1 MVVVSTV
8 VDQPSFSAASNQ
20 IARGITKRM
29 WQ

>member
-1 MVVVSTV
+1 MVVVTV
-8 VDQPSFSAASNQ
+8 VDQPSFPAASNQ